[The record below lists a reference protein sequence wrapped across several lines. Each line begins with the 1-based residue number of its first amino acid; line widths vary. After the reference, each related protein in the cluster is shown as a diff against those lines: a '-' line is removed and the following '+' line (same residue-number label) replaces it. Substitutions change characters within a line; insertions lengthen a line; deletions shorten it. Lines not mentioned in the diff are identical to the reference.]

1 MTAAEV
7 IRAAM
12 ELPPAE
18 REEVA
23 QTLLESI
30 GGSVD
35 GAEIDAAW
43 KSEIS
48 SRIDDIRSGKVT
60 MLTREEL
67 DAYLD
72 DQRAARSM

>member
-23 QTLLESI
+23 QTLLETLL
-30 GGSVD
+30 
-35 GAEIDAAW
+35 
-43 KSEIS
+43 
-48 SRIDDIRSGKVT
+48 R
-60 MLTREEL
+60 
-67 DAYLD
+67 
-72 DQRAARSM
+72 

>member
-30 GGSVD
+30 DGSVD
-35 GAEIDAAW
+35 DAEIEAAW

-48 SRIDDIRSGKVT
+48 SRIDDIRSGQVT
-60 MLTREEL
+60 MLTREEM
-67 DAYLD
+67 DTYLD